1 MCICARQ
8 NNWEPQNEDQAVQ
21 TKDQSPKDTTAAEK
35 KELSEVSQQPQSKK
49 EAGERTG
56 VSVGGR
62 VPPGGSRTT
71 QPQDEAWNVSDI
83 SKKPSADI
91 THLRKI
97 TKVQMSSQ
105 SLFVVVFF
113 FILAVCSL
121 KEIQKNNLFNSS

>member
-35 KELSEVSQQPQSKK
+35 KELSEISQQPQSKK
-49 EAGERTG
+49 EAGGRTG

-62 VPPGGSRTT
+62 VPPGGSRNT

-83 SKKPSADI
+83 SKNRSADS

-105 SLFVVVFF
+105 SFFVVVVFF
-113 FILAVCSL
+113 ILDVCSL
-121 KEIQKNNLFNSS
+121 KEIKKNYLFNIS